1 VYLIGAGPGDPG
13 LITVRG
19 RERLAEADVALYD
32 RLIGEQ
38 LLEATRPDAE
48 LIDVGKSAHRHRLSQ
63 QEINALLVEK
73 ARAGLKVARLKG
85 GDPFVFGRGGEE
97 ARALTEAGIPFE
109 VVPGITS
116 PVAVPAYAGIPVTHR
131 DVASNFAVVTGHRR
145 KGGKGAD
152 EGLGLDWDALAKMDT
167 VIVLMGV
174 GNLPVIAGELLAAGR
189 EPETPAALIRWG
201 TTPRQESVVGTL
213 GDIAER
219 VREAGLRPPAVLVV
233 GDVVGLRDELR
244 WFDTRP
250 LFGLRV
256 LITRPRE
263 KAGQMAVRLSDLGA
277 EPVIFPTIAI
287 RPPEDWEP
295 LDTAAGRLSTYD
307 WVIFTSA
314 NGVRFFWSRLE
325 RTGKDARLFAGTRL
339 AAIGPVTAE
348 ELASR
353 GMRPDLVP
361 GQYVAEAILDEIG
374 AVDGR
379 RILLPR
385 ADIARPLLAD
395 GLRAAGAEV
404 DEIAAYRTLPA
415 TTEDAER
422 IRDMLATGEIDVLTF
437 TSSSTVRNFV
447 AALEPLPDVPE
458 GTVVACIGP
467 VTAQTAEE
475 SGLPVHVS
483 ASEHTIDG
491 LLGALVAYMAG

>member
-1 VYLIGAGPGDPG
+1 
-13 LITVRG
+13 
-19 RERLAEADVALYD
+19 
-32 RLIGEQ
+32 
-38 LLEATRPDAE
+38 
-48 LIDVGKSAHRHRLSQ
+48 
-63 QEINALLVEK
+63 
-73 ARAGLKVARLKG
+73 
-85 GDPFVFGRGGEE
+85 
-97 ARALTEAGIPFE
+97 
-109 VVPGITS
+109 
-116 PVAVPAYAGIPVTHR
+116 
-131 DVASNFAVVTGHRR
+131 
-145 KGGKGAD
+145 
-152 EGLGLDWDALAKMDT
+152 
-167 VIVLMGV
+167 
-174 GNLPVIAGELLAAGR
+174 
-189 EPETPAALIRWG
+189 
-201 TTPRQESVVGTL
+201 
-213 GDIAER
+213 
-219 VREAGLRPPAVLVV
+219 
-233 GDVVGLRDELR
+233 
-244 WFDTRP
+244 
-250 LFGLRV
+250 
-256 LITRPRE
+256 
-263 KAGQMAVRLSDLGA
+263 MAVRLSDLGA

-395 GLRAAGAEV
+395 GLRAAGAQV

-447 AALEPLPDVPE
+447 AALEPVPDVPE